1 MDFAEILRA
10 GDPFEELVL
19 LVDGLRRA
27 TPPIQDPRLK
37 PLIDLLHEVTR
48 RTVRFTRDDTFFG
61 LIVIDLP
68 SDDFILEAAVHEFCH
83 FVVASPSERLLP
95 NLHLDDSPWSMVRE
109 LTACALEW
117 LIAAYSN
124 FDLELETDPIIPGA
138 QARLDELED
147 DKFAYFVG
155 RAWEAAR
162 RFEREYPGAIQRM
175 TEILGTV
182 AAES

>member
-27 TPPIQDPRLK
+27 TPPVEDPRLE
-37 PLIDLLHEVTR
+37 PLIALLHEVTH

-61 LIVIDLP
+61 LIVLDLP
-68 SDDFILEAAVHEFCH
+68 SDEFILEAAVHEFCH
-83 FVVASPSERLLP
+83 YVVASPSERLLS

-117 LIAAYSN
+117 LIAAHSN
-124 FDLELETDPIIPGA
+124 FDLDLETNPIIPGA
-138 QARLDELED
+138 QAQLDDLEA
-147 DKFAYFVG
+147 DKFNYFVG
-155 RAWEAAR
+155 RAWEAAW
-162 RFEREYPGAIQRM
+162 RFEREHPGALQRM
-175 TEILGTV
+175 TEILGT
-182 AAES
+182 APRE